1 MSDWCDL
8 KPDKW
13 GPSGRRGG
21 VDIKPNG
28 NTLRSKKSIRWRVEC
43 GDRGHMA
50 SGWATVGWLLRRV
63 LCGRSKTSF
72 ECFEQK
78 GVRPIDITFS

>member
-43 GDRGHMA
+43 GMGGIWRAG
-50 SGWATVGWLLRRV
+50 GRLLVGCSVGFYVVEAKPALGV
-63 LCGRSKTSF
+63 LSKR
-72 ECFEQK
+72 E
-78 GVRPIDITFS
+78 